1 VGEAGGDDRIPL
13 INNQTRKI
21 KHVDFGK
28 FGEVRVG
35 GVKHEWVEG
44 D

>member
-1 VGEAGGDDRIPL
+1 MGKVGGGSGIPL
-13 INNQTRKI
+13 FDKQTRKI